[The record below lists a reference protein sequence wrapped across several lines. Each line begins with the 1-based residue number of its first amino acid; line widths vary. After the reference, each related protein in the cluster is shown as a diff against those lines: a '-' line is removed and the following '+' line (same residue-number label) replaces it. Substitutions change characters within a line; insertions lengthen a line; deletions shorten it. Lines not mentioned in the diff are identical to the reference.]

1 MSRTIT
7 IDIFNPASID
17 AAVKE
22 IRDYADWV
30 KRKTDELRERV
41 AYFIAK
47 DASAVFNTAVAEDDL
62 WEGAITGSVDVVV
75 EDNGN
80 MTLVIANGTDAV
92 FMEFGAGVY
101 YNGAVGSSP
110 NPLGA
115 VLGFT
120 IGSYGTFTE
129 HLARL
134 KAQSI
139 LQGMRDGIDPRDL
152 KRQDEDDIQRLKNWL
167 DHEATSDGLSSNG
180 HREGPG
186 PDPRVRGGEPCR
198 DIPQ

>member
-22 IRDYADWV
+22 IRDYAEWV
-30 KRKTDELRERV
+30 KRKTAELRERV

-47 DASAVFNTAVAEDDL
+47 DASAVFNTAVADDL
-62 WEGAITGSVDVVV
+62 IGEGAVIGSVNVVV

-80 MTLVIANGTDAV
+80 MTLVIANGEDAV

-101 YNGAVGSSP
+101 YNGGVGSSP

-115 VLGFT
+115 ALGYT
-120 IGSYGTFTE
+120 IGSYGKGNGAKAVWGFKGE
-129 HLARL
+129 DGALHLTHGVPASMPLYRALQSVVNDIEQIAR
-134 KAQSI
+134 
-139 LQGMRDGIDPRDL
+139 
-152 KRQDEDDIQRLKNWL
+152 EVF
-167 DHEATSDGLSSNG
+167 SS
-180 HREGPG
+180 
-186 PDPRVRGGEPCR
+186 
-198 DIPQ
+198 

>member
-1 MSRTIT
+1 MRTIT

-47 DASAVFNTAVAEDDL
+47 DASAVFNTAVADDL
-62 WEGAITGSVDVVV
+62 IGEGAVIGSVNVVV

-80 MTLVIANGTDAV
+80 MTLVIANGEDAV

-101 YNGAVGSSP
+101 YNGGVGSSP

-115 VLGFT
+115 ALGYT
-120 IGSYGTFTE
+120 IGSYGKGNGAKAVWGFKGDDGAL
-129 HLARL
+129 HLTHGVPASMPLYRALQSVVNDIEQIAR
-134 KAQSI
+134 
-139 LQGMRDGIDPRDL
+139 
-152 KRQDEDDIQRLKNWL
+152 EVF
-167 DHEATSDGLSSNG
+167 SS
-180 HREGPG
+180 
-186 PDPRVRGGEPCR
+186 
-198 DIPQ
+198 

>member
-17 AAVKE
+17 ASVKE

-47 DASAVFNTAVAEDDL
+47 DASAVFNAAVADDL
-62 WEGAITGSVDVVV
+62 IGEGAVIGSVNVVV

-80 MTLVIANGTDAV
+80 MTLVIANGEDAV

-101 YNGAVGSSP
+101 YNGGVGSSP

-115 VLGFT
+115 ALGYT
-120 IGSYGTFTE
+120 IGSYGKGNGAKAVWGFKGEDGTL
-129 HLARL
+129 HLTHGVPASMPLYRALQSVVNDIEQIAREVFSL
-134 KAQSI
+134 
-139 LQGMRDGIDPRDL
+139 
-152 KRQDEDDIQRLKNWL
+152 
-167 DHEATSDGLSSNG
+167 
-180 HREGPG
+180 
-186 PDPRVRGGEPCR
+186 
-198 DIPQ
+198 

>member
-47 DASAVFNTAVAEDDL
+47 DASAVFNTAVADDL
-62 WEGAITGSVDVVV
+62 IGEGAVIGSVNVVV

-80 MTLVIANGTDAV
+80 MTLVIANGEDAV

-101 YNGAVGSSP
+101 YNGGVGSSP

-115 VLGFT
+115 ALGYT
-120 IGSYGTFTE
+120 IGSYGKGNGAKAVWGFKGDDGAL
-129 HLARL
+129 HLTHGVPASMPLYRALQSVVNDIEQIAR
-134 KAQSI
+134 
-139 LQGMRDGIDPRDL
+139 
-152 KRQDEDDIQRLKNWL
+152 EVF
-167 DHEATSDGLSSNG
+167 SS
-180 HREGPG
+180 
-186 PDPRVRGGEPCR
+186 
-198 DIPQ
+198 

>member
-47 DASAVFNTAVAEDDL
+47 DASAVFNTAVADDL
-62 WEGAITGSVDVVV
+62 IGEGAVIGSVNVVV

-80 MTLVIANGTDAV
+80 MTLVIANGEDAV

-101 YNGAVGSSP
+101 YNGGVGSSP

-115 VLGFT
+115 VLGYT
-120 IGSYGTFTE
+120 IGSYGKGNGAKAVWGFKGE
-129 HLARL
+129 DGALHLTHGVPASMPLYRALQSVVNDIEQIAR
-134 KAQSI
+134 
-139 LQGMRDGIDPRDL
+139 
-152 KRQDEDDIQRLKNWL
+152 EVF
-167 DHEATSDGLSSNG
+167 SS
-180 HREGPG
+180 
-186 PDPRVRGGEPCR
+186 
-198 DIPQ
+198 

>member
-30 KRKTDELRERV
+30 KRKTDELRTRV

-47 DASAVFNTAVAEDDL
+47 DASAVFNTAVADDL
-62 WEGAITGSVDVVV
+62 IGEGAVIGSVDVVV

-80 MTLVIANGTDAV
+80 MTLVIANGEDAV

-101 YNGAVGSSP
+101 YNGGVGSSP

-115 VLGFT
+115 ALGYT
-120 IGSYGTFTE
+120 IGSYGNGNGAKAVWGFKGDDGAL
-129 HLARL
+129 HLTHGVPASMPLYRALQSVVNDIEQIAR
-134 KAQSI
+134 
-139 LQGMRDGIDPRDL
+139 
-152 KRQDEDDIQRLKNWL
+152 EVF
-167 DHEATSDGLSSNG
+167 SS
-180 HREGPG
+180 
-186 PDPRVRGGEPCR
+186 
-198 DIPQ
+198 

>member
-22 IRDYADWV
+22 IRDYAEWV
-30 KRKTDELRERV
+30 KRKTAELRERI

-47 DASAVFNTAVAEDDL
+47 DASAVFNTAVADDMIG
-62 WEGAITGSVDVVV
+62 EGAVIGSVNVVV

-80 MTLVIANGTDAV
+80 MTLVIANGDDAV

-101 YNGAVGSSP
+101 YNGGVGSSP

-115 VLGFT
+115 ALGYT
-120 IGSYGTFTE
+120 IGSYGKGNGAKAVWGFKGE
-129 HLARL
+129 DGALHLTHGVPASMPLYRALQSVVNDIEQIAR
-134 KAQSI
+134 
-139 LQGMRDGIDPRDL
+139 
-152 KRQDEDDIQRLKNWL
+152 EVF
-167 DHEATSDGLSSNG
+167 SS
-180 HREGPG
+180 
-186 PDPRVRGGEPCR
+186 
-198 DIPQ
+198 

>member
-47 DASAVFNTAVAEDDL
+47 DASAVFNTAVADDL
-62 WEGAITGSVDVVV
+62 IGEGAVIGSVNVVV

-80 MTLVIANGTDAV
+80 MTLVIANGEDAV

-101 YNGAVGSSP
+101 YNGGVGSSP

-115 VLGFT
+115 ALGYT
-120 IGSYGTFTE
+120 IGSYGNGNGAKAVWGFKGDDGAL
-129 HLARL
+129 HLTHGVPASMPLYRALQSVVNDIEQIAR
-134 KAQSI
+134 
-139 LQGMRDGIDPRDL
+139 
-152 KRQDEDDIQRLKNWL
+152 EVF
-167 DHEATSDGLSSNG
+167 SS
-180 HREGPG
+180 
-186 PDPRVRGGEPCR
+186 
-198 DIPQ
+198 

>member
-30 KRKTDELRERV
+30 KRKTDELRARV

-47 DASAVFNTAVAEDDL
+47 DASAVFNTAVADDL
-62 WEGAITGSVDVVV
+62 IGEGAVIGSVNVVV
-75 EDNGN
+75 EDNDN
-80 MTLVIANGTDAV
+80 MTLVIANGEDAV

-101 YNGAVGSSP
+101 YNGGVGSSP

-115 VLGFT
+115 ALGYT
-120 IGSYGTFTE
+120 IGSYGKGNGAKAVWGFKGE
-129 HLARL
+129 DGKLHLTHGVPASMPLYRALQSVVNDIEQIAR
-134 KAQSI
+134 
-139 LQGMRDGIDPRDL
+139 
-152 KRQDEDDIQRLKNWL
+152 EVF
-167 DHEATSDGLSSNG
+167 SS
-180 HREGPG
+180 
-186 PDPRVRGGEPCR
+186 
-198 DIPQ
+198 